1 MNNPVRKYFEH
12 PGKSIRFIEYK
23 ALQISLFNQ
32 VPPLGLFH
40 YQSRT
45 SSGMQW
51 SGIKPVTQF

>member
-12 PGKSIRFIEYK
+12 PDKSIRFIEYK
-23 ALQISLFNQ
+23 ALQISLFKQ

-45 SSGMQW
+45 SGGMQ
-51 SGIKPVTQF
+51 